1 MLASKRR
8 RVKYLAL
15 LILLIHASNSIRDR
29 TKLHRC
35 SLLSHNES
43 PWIKLYRH
51 GDASSFLNM
60 TGLTRHA
67 FSLLHD
73 VLFVGQQ
80 PQRMGRPRLMESTA
94 QLGLFLF
101 YLGSTMGMKHL
112 CMIFG
117 ITPST
122 CSEVIDK
129 MLHLVVRKLKRHPMA
144 AVKFP
149 DAEKMEYFA
158 RLINQREPEVDDVIG
173 FMDGLSLV
181 SDCTSEVFEQN
192 AMYNGYH
199 SETMVNNIIAYG
211 PDGKVFLAAINFPGS
226 WHDGSITAN
235 ILPYIR
241 ERIGNY
247 KMCVDQGFPR
257 SGDASFILVGP
268 ISRRQARRLAANLR
282 QYLLTISNVYVSL
295 RQASEWGMRGLQGT
309 FPRFKKRLPGNAFK
323 RSLVIKS
330 IVFIHNFRTEIVG
343 LNQIRTVF
351 DPEYERYISLHGYD
365 RIRRYYFNNDDVYDD

>member
-181 SDCTSEVFEQN
+181 SECTSEVFEQN

-268 ISRRQARRLAANLR
+268 ISRRQARRLAANL
-282 QYLLTISNVYVSL
+282 
-295 RQASEWGMRGLQGT
+295 
-309 FPRFKKRLPGNAFK
+309 
-323 RSLVIKS
+323 
-330 IVFIHNFRTEIVG
+330 
-343 LNQIRTVF
+343 
-351 DPEYERYISLHGYD
+351 
-365 RIRRYYFNNDDVYDD
+365 

>member
-1 MLASKRR
+1 
-8 RVKYLAL
+8 
-15 LILLIHASNSIRDR
+15 
-29 TKLHRC
+29 
-35 SLLSHNES
+35 
-43 PWIKLYRH
+43 
-51 GDASSFLNM
+51 M

-80 PQRMGRPRLMESTA
+80 PQRMGRHRLMESTA

-181 SDCTSEVFEQN
+181 SECTSEVFEQN

-235 ILPYIR
+235 ILPYIC

-282 QYLLTISNVYVSL
+282 QYLLTISNVYVSF
-295 RQASEWGMRGLQGT
+295 RQASEKGMRGLHGT
-309 FPRFKKRLPGNAFK
+309 FPRFKKRLPGSAFK
-323 RSLVIKS
+323 RRLVIK
-330 IVFIHNFRTEIVG
+330 FIGFIDNFRTEIVC
-343 LNQIRTVF
+343 LNKIRNVF
-351 DPEYERYISLHGYD
+351 DTE
-365 RIRRYYFNNDDVYDD
+365 

>member
-1 MLASKRR
+1 
-8 RVKYLAL
+8 
-15 LILLIHASNSIRDR
+15 
-29 TKLHRC
+29 
-35 SLLSHNES
+35 
-43 PWIKLYRH
+43 
-51 GDASSFLNM
+51 
-60 TGLTRHA
+60 
-67 FSLLHD
+67 
-73 VLFVGQQ
+73 
-80 PQRMGRPRLMESTA
+80 MESTA
-94 QLGLFLF
+94 HLRLFLF

-122 CSEVIDK
+122 CSEVINK
-129 MLHLVVRKLKRHPMA
+129 MLPLVVRKLKRHPMA

-149 DAEKMEYFA
+149 DAAKMEYFA
-158 RLINQREPEVDDVIG
+158 RLIHQCALEVDDVIG

-181 SDCTSEVFEQN
+181 SECTSEVFEQN

-211 PDGKVFLAAINFPGS
+211 PDGKVFLAAINFPSS

-235 ILPYIR
+235 ILPYIC

-247 KMCVDQGFPR
+247 KMCVDQRFRR

-268 ISRRQARRLAANLR
+268 ISHRQAWHLAANLW
-282 QYLLTISNVYVSL
+282 QYLLTISNVYDSL
-295 RQASEWGMRGLQGT
+295 CQASEWGMRGLQGT

-323 RSLVIKS
+323 CSLVIQS
-330 IVFIHNFRTEIVG
+330 IVLIHNFRTEILG

-365 RIRRYYFNNDDVYDD
+365 RIHRYYFNYDDVYDD

>member
-181 SDCTSEVFEQN
+181 SECTSEVFEQN

-365 RIRRYYFNNDDVYDD
+365 RIRRYYFNNDDV

>member
-60 TGLTRHA
+60 TGLTRHD

-122 CSEVIDK
+122 CSEVINK

-181 SDCTSEVFEQN
+181 SECTSEVFEQN

-365 RIRRYYFNNDDVYDD
+365 RIRRYYFNNDDVYDE